1 MAHSDASQKTSK
13 ANSANEFSDGRRAAD
28 APPTKIRWLILGLS
42 CGVSFVLYLHRYVW
56 GFIKKDVRDEF
67 GWDSETLGWLDSF
80 FSVSYGVAQIPSGM
94 FCDWFG
100 VRLLVGSIVILWS
113 MALAGTAIAKTP
125 STMAAARLIF
135 GFAQAG
141 CYPAL
146 AKASM
151 NWFPVGIR
159 TAAQGLMATF
169 FGRAGGAMSFVLF
182 GTVLM
187 GWLGMPW
194 RWAVGVFTLLG
205 LATGVLFLLLFRN
218 SPREH
223 PWVNAAE
230 AELITAGDTHVAVAG
245 RSQVRWRALLGS
257 RAVLFLCARTFA
269 ANMADVLFI
278 YWIPLYLRTEKG
290 VDLATAGWMA
300 ALPLL
305 GGALGGLTSG
315 FIQSGLIRW
324 AGWRRWARGAVGMTG
339 KLIAAAVIV
348 ACTLPHDAMTVVC
361 LFLIVRFFSDF
372 DQPAEWGA
380 ISDIAGPGAATVF
393 ACVNTVGSVGGFV
406 AGPLVGVV
414 LKAFSGADKV
424 TEAGWNA
431 VFVLIAIE
439 YLVAASCWP
448 WIDCSRPLDLD
459 TPAPGKAAHA

>member
-1 MAHSDASQKTSK
+1 MAQLDASQTTNN
-13 ANSANEFSDGRRAAD
+13 ANGGNEGADGRRAAD
-28 APPTKIRWLILGLS
+28 AAPTHIRWLVLGLS

-67 GWDSETLGWLDSF
+67 GWDSEILGWLDSV
-80 FSVSYGVAQIPSGM
+80 FSVSYGVGQIPSGM
-94 FCDWFG
+94 LCDWFG
-100 VRLLVGSIVILWS
+100 VHLLVGSIVILWS
-113 MALAGTAIAKTP
+113 MALAGTTVARSP
-125 STMAAARLIF
+125 STMAAVRLVF

-146 AKASM
+146 AKSSM

-159 TAAQGLMATF
+159 TTAQGLMATF

-223 PWVNAAE
+223 PWVNSAE
-230 AELITAGDTHVAVAG
+230 ADLIAADDTHAAAPG
-245 RSQVRWRALLGS
+245 RSQLRWRTLLRS
-257 RAVLFLCARTFA
+257 RSVLFLCGRTFA
-269 ANMADVLFI
+269 GNMADALFI

-290 VDLATAGWMA
+290 VDTATAGWMA
-300 ALPLL
+300 AIPLV
-305 GGALGGLTSG
+305 GGALGGLASG
-315 FIQSGLIRW
+315 LIQSGLIRW
-324 AGWRRWARGAVGMTG
+324 AGWRRWARAAVGMTG
-339 KLIAAAVIV
+339 KLLAAVVISTC
-348 ACTLPHDAMTVVC
+348 AFPHDAATVVG
-361 LFLIVRFFSDF
+361 LFLAVRFFSDF

-380 ISDIAGPGAATVF
+380 ISDIAGHGAATVF
-393 ACVNTVGSVGGFV
+393 ACVNTVGSLGGFV
-406 AGPLVGVV
+406 AGPLIGVA

-424 TEAGWNA
+424 TAAGWNA
-431 VFVLIAIE
+431 VFLLIA
-439 YLVAASCWP
+439 LVYVAAASCWP
-448 WIDCSRPLDLD
+448 WIDCGRPLDLA
-459 TPAPGKAAHA
+459 APEAAEK